1 MIASSPGSV
10 RARTEAAT
18 ASDTPHV
25 IVTSVS
31 GSAEIPLKASDE
43 RLSEYACHEGN
54 SETAARSAGSPH
66 VHPY

>member
-18 ASDTPHV
+18 ASETPQV

-31 GSAEIPLKASDE
+31 GSERIPLTRAVF
-43 RLSEYACHEGN
+43 